1 MRRRRRLAIKRVVL
15 VPAVLVAAC
24 GSQPTGDEAAIR
36 DTIGRYQAAVRANDV
51 KTICNQLLGQEF
63 RDAGKSTGVS
73 CEQLWAD
80 QVAAG
85 GPKYKIT
92 IQSIRIEGDR
102 ALVKT
107 RSTEADGRE
116 RMDKQPLTRVG
127 GRWLLTK

>member
-1 MRRRRRLAIKRVVL
+1 MIRLLL
-15 VPAVLVAAC
+15 VCAVLVTAC
-24 GSQPTGDEAAIR
+24 GSEPTGDEAAIR
-36 DTIGRYQAAVRANDV
+36 DTISRYQAAVRANDV

-73 CEQLWAD
+73 CEQLWGD
-80 QVAAG
+80 QVAKG
-85 GPKYKIT
+85 GPKYQIT
-92 IQSIRIEGDR
+92 VQSVRIEGDR

-116 RMDKQPLTRVG
+116 RYDKQPLTRVD

>member
-1 MRRRRRLAIKRVVL
+1 MKRLLL
-15 VPAVLVAAC
+15 VCAVFLAGC

-51 KTICNQLLGQEF
+51 KTICDQLLGQEF
-63 RDAGKSTGVS
+63 RDAGKSTGVT

-102 ALVKT
+102 ALV
-107 RSTEADGRE
+107 RPRPPGAGGRE

>member
-1 MRRRRRLAIKRVVL
+1 MIRLLL
-15 VPAVLVAAC
+15 VCAVLVAAC
-24 GSQPTGDEAAIR
+24 GSEPTGDEAAIR

-51 KTICNQLLGQEF
+51 KTICNELLGQEF
-63 RDAGKSTGVS
+63 RDAGKSQGVS
-73 CEQLWAD
+73 CEQLWGD
-80 QVAAG
+80 QVAKG

-116 RMDKQPLTRVG
+116 RLDKQPLTRID

>member
-1 MRRRRRLAIKRVVL
+1 MKRVLL
-15 VPAVLVAAC
+15 VCAVFVAAC

-36 DTIGRYQAAVRANDV
+36 DTIGRYQEAVRANDV

-73 CEQLWAD
+73 CEQLWGD
-80 QVAAG
+80 QVAKG

-92 IQSIRIEGDR
+92 IQSIRIQGDR

-116 RMDKQPLTRVG
+116 RRDTQPLTRVD

>member
-1 MRRRRRLAIKRVVL
+1 MKRLLL
-15 VPAVLVAAC
+15 VCAVFAAAC
-24 GSQPTGDEAAIR
+24 GSEPTGDEAAIR

-51 KTICNQLLGQEF
+51 KTICNELLGREF
-63 RDAGKSTGVS
+63 REAGTSTGVT
-73 CEQLWAD
+73 CEQLWGD
-80 QVAAG
+80 QVAQG

-107 RSTEADGRE
+107 RSVESDGRS
-116 RMDKQPLTRVG
+116 RNDTQPLTRVD

>member
-1 MRRRRRLAIKRVVL
+1 MKRLLL
-15 VPAVLVAAC
+15 VCAVFLAAC
-24 GSQPTGDEAAIR
+24 GSEPTGDEAAIR
-36 DTIGRYQAAVRANDV
+36 DTIGRYQAAVRADDV

-73 CEQLWAD
+73 CEQLWGD
-80 QVAAG
+80 QVAKG

-92 IQSIRIEGDR
+92 IQSIRIDGDR

-116 RMDKQPLTRVG
+116 RMDKQPLTRID